1 MAPLFTSTLLP
12 TTSASTPTH
21 DVGAG
26 TQLSSLDPSARR
38 RSTPLCSCAIQNF
51 LLPRAELLPAR
62 AIKRVDRFLGQTQKK
77 ILTATK
83 MPRFHH
89 STFLLLAVLVYHLS
103 VPSVHGEVGNG
114 GHQDLPALLSF
125 KSYNPNAT
133 ALATWH
139 GPNPCSGTWFGIRCS
154 RGRVVGVFLDGAS
167 LAGEV
172 APLLRLS
179 HIRALA
185 VRNNSLSGALPPLDD
200 ATASPWLRHLLVAR
214 NRLTGSLNISL
225 GALLTL
231 RAEHNGF
238 RGGLEALRAPSLRSL
253 NVSGNK
259 LAGEISGDLSRFP
272 RSTFGGNLALCGTP
286 LPRCVRAYNALG
298 SDSSSNATTSIAAQ
312 SPGAAVNVSG
322 SVPSSSSNGGFSK
335 LSLTALM
342 ATGIGN
348 AVLITVSL
356 AISVAMFVYM
366 RRKLRSAKDA
376 SDAALSFEEQEKR
389 ANGDDKCQKSGGLVC
404 FEGGEEL
411 RLESLLKASAEVL
424 GKGVSGS
431 TYKAVLDD
439 GIVVAVKRLSA
450 LQFPASR
457 SKAFDRHMRL
467 VGRLRH
473 RHVVSLRG
481 YCNSNGER
489 LLVYDF
495 LPNGS
500 LQSLLQAS
508 GGGARSLDWAGRK
521 SILFGAAQGLNYIHT
536 FPARPA
542 LVHANVKPSN
552 ILLDER
558 GGACVSECGLM
569 RYATNIQQS
578 VVPQA
583 ARCPPDLFLG
593 RAATATSSA
602 APPAA
607 SVGWHGYA
615 APELAS
621 GAGAR
626 ATQESDVYSFGMVL
640 LEVVTDH
647 KAADGE
653 EGGEG
658 EETMGMVKIG
668 VLCTAEAPEERPT
681 MAQVL
686 AMMSEFM

>member
-1 MAPLFTSTLLP
+1 MS
-12 TTSASTPTH
+12 
-21 DVGAG
+21 
-26 TQLSSLDPSARR
+26 
-38 RSTPLCSCAIQNF
+38 
-51 LLPRAELLPAR
+51 
-62 AIKRVDRFLGQTQKK
+62 
-77 ILTATK
+77 
-83 MPRFHH
+83 RFHH
-89 STFLLLAVLVYHLS
+89 SRLLLLASLVYCLS
-103 VPSVHGEVGNG
+103 TTSVHGELGNG
-114 GHQDLPALLSF
+114 GHQDLPPLLSF

-133 ALATWH
+133 ALATWA
-139 GPNPCSGTWFGIRCS
+139 GPNPCSGTWFGIRCY
-154 RGRVVGVFLDGAS
+154 RGRVVGVFLDNAS
-167 LAGEV
+167 LAGAV
-172 APLLRLS
+172 APLLLLNQL
-179 HIRALA
+179 RALA
-185 VRNNSLSGALPPLDD
+185 VRNNSLSGTLPPLDN
-200 ATASPWLRHLLVAR
+200 ATASPWLRHLLVSR
-214 NRLTGSLNISL
+214 NQLTGSLNISL

-238 RGGLEALRAPSLRSL
+238 SGGLEALRAPLLRSF

-272 RSTFGGNLALCGTP
+272 SSAFAGNLALCGTP
-286 LPRCVRAYNALG
+286 LPRCAARAYNALG

-312 SPGAAVNVSG
+312 SPSSASANVSA
-322 SVPSSSSNGGFSK
+322 NGGFSK

-376 SDAALSFEEQEKR
+376 SGAALCFEEEDKR
-389 ANGDDKCQKSGGLVC
+389 NGGDEKCQKSGGLVC

-431 TYKAVLDD
+431 TYKAVLED
-439 GIVVAVKRLSA
+439 GVVVVVKRLSA

-473 RHVVSLRG
+473 RHIVSLRG

-500 LQSLLQAS
+500 LQSLLQAN
-508 GGGARSLDWAGRK
+508 GGGGRSLDWTTRK
-521 SILFGAAQGLNYIHT
+521 SILLGVAQGLNYIHT
-536 FPARPA
+536 FPVRPG

-552 ILLDER
+552 ILVDER

-569 RYATNIQQS
+569 RYATNIQQAIL
-578 VVPQA
+578 PQA
-583 ARCPPDLFLG
+583 AARFPPDLFLS
-593 RAATATSSA
+593 RATAAAAATTSSA
-602 APPAA
+602 PPA
-607 SVGWHGYA
+607 SGGGWHGYA

-621 GAGAR
+621 GAR

-653 EGGEG
+653 DGGEG

-668 VLCTAEAPEERPT
+668 MMCTAEAPEERPT

-686 AMMSEFM
+686 AMLSEFM

>member
-1 MAPLFTSTLLP
+1 MS
-12 TTSASTPTH
+12 
-21 DVGAG
+21 
-26 TQLSSLDPSARR
+26 
-38 RSTPLCSCAIQNF
+38 
-51 LLPRAELLPAR
+51 
-62 AIKRVDRFLGQTQKK
+62 
-77 ILTATK
+77 
-83 MPRFHH
+83 RFHH
-89 STFLLLAVLVYHLS
+89 SPFLLVAVIVCLS
-103 VPSVHGEVGNG
+103 TCFVHGELANG
-114 GHQDLPALLSF
+114 GHQDLPPLLSF
-125 KSYNPNAT
+125 KAYNPNAT
-133 ALATWH
+133 ALATWA
-139 GPNPCSGTWFGIRCS
+139 GPNPCSGTWFGIRCY

-167 LAGEV
+167 LAGAV
-172 APLLRLS
+172 APLLGLTQ
-179 HIRALA
+179 IRALA
-185 VRNNSLSGALPPLDD
+185 VRNNSLTGDLPPLDN
-200 ATASPWLRHLLVAR
+200 ATASPWLRHLLVSR
-214 NRLTGSLNISL
+214 NHLTGSLNISL

-238 RGGLEALRAPSLRSL
+238 RGGLEALRAPLLRSF
-253 NVSGNK
+253 NVSGNM

-272 RSTFGGNLALCGTP
+272 SSSFAGNLALCGTP

-298 SDSSSNATTSIAAQ
+298 SSDSSSNATTTTIAAQ
-312 SPGAAVNVSG
+312 SPSTASANASG
-322 SVPSSSSNGGFSK
+322 IVSSSNGGFSK
-335 LSLTALM
+335 ISLTALM

-376 SDAALSFEEQEKR
+376 SDAALCFDEEDKRRDGGDEK
-389 ANGDDKCQKSGGLVC
+389 CHKSGGLVC

-439 GIVVAVKRLSA
+439 GVVVAVKRLSA
-450 LQFPASR
+450 LQFPASQG
-457 SKAFDRHMRL
+457 KAFDRHMRL

-473 RHVVSLRG
+473 RHIVSLRG

-500 LQSLLQAS
+500 LQSLLHAN
-508 GGGARSLDWAGRK
+508 GGGARRLDWAARK
-521 SILFGAAQGLNYIHT
+521 SVLLGAAQGLNYIHT
-536 FPARPA
+536 FPGRPG

-552 ILLDER
+552 ILVDER
-558 GGACVSECGLM
+558 GGACVSECGIM
-569 RYATNIQQS
+569 RYATNIQQAIAL
-578 VVPQA
+578 PQA
-583 ARCPPDLFLG
+583 AAPGCPPDLFLA
-593 RAATATSSA
+593 RAEAAAATSS
-602 APPAA
+602 
-607 SVGWHGYA
+607 SGGGWHGYA

-653 EGGEG
+653 DGGEG
-658 EETMGMVKIG
+658 EEAMGMVKIG
-668 VLCTAEAPEERPT
+668 MLCTAEPPEERPT

-686 AMMSEFM
+686 AMMSEFV

>member
-1 MAPLFTSTLLP
+1 MS
-12 TTSASTPTH
+12 
-21 DVGAG
+21 
-26 TQLSSLDPSARR
+26 
-38 RSTPLCSCAIQNF
+38 
-51 LLPRAELLPAR
+51 
-62 AIKRVDRFLGQTQKK
+62 RFQ
-77 ILTATK
+77 
-83 MPRFHH
+83 H
-89 STFLLLAVLVYHLS
+89 SPFLLLTFFVYLS
-103 VPSVHGEVGNG
+103 TSFVHGELANG

-125 KSYNPNAT
+125 LAYNPNAT
-133 ALATWH
+133 ALATWA
-139 GPNPCSGTWFGIRCS
+139 GPNPCSGTWFGIRCY

-167 LAGEV
+167 LAGAV
-172 APLLRLS
+172 APLLRLGQ
-179 HIRALA
+179 IRALA
-185 VRNNSLSGALPPLDD
+185 VRNNSLTGALPPLDN
-200 ATASPWLRHLLVAR
+200 ATASPWLRHLLVSR
-214 NRLTGSLNISL
+214 NQLTGSLNISL

-238 RGGLEALRAPSLRSL
+238 TGGLEALRAPMLRSF
-253 NVSGNK
+253 NVSGNR

-272 RSTFGGNLALCGTP
+272 SSAFAGNLALCGTP
-286 LPRCVRAYNALG
+286 LPRCARAYNTLG
-298 SDSSSNATTSIAAQ
+298 SGSSSNATTTSIAAP
-312 SPGAAVNVSG
+312 SPSTASANVSG
-322 SVPSSSSNGGFSK
+322 SGGFSK

-376 SDAALSFEEQEKR
+376 SDAALCFDEEDKR
-389 ANGDDKCQKSGGLVC
+389 RNGSDEKCQKSCGLVC

-431 TYKAVLDD
+431 TYKAVLED
-439 GIVVAVKRLSA
+439 GVVVVVKRLSA

-473 RHVVSLRG
+473 HHVVSLRG

-500 LQSLLQAS
+500 LQYLLHAN
-508 GGGARSLDWAGRK
+508 GGGARSLDWSARK
-521 SILFGAAQGLNYIHT
+521 SILLGVAQGLNYIHT
-536 FPARPA
+536 FPARPG

-552 ILLDER
+552 ILVDER
-558 GGACVSECGLM
+558 GGACVSECGVM
-569 RYATNIQQS
+569 RYATNIQQAILPTQ
-578 VVPQA
+578 VA

-593 RAATATSSA
+593 RAAATSSA
-602 APPAA
+602 MPA
-607 SVGWHGYA
+607 SGGGWHGYA

-621 GAGAR
+621 GAGGAR

-653 EGGEG
+653 DDGEG

-668 VLCTAEAPEERPT
+668 MLCTAEAPEERPT

>member
-1 MAPLFTSTLLP
+1 MPQLHHCST
-12 TTSASTPTH
+12 
-21 DVGAG
+21 V
-26 TQLSSLDPSARR
+26 
-38 RSTPLCSCAIQNF
+38 
-51 LLPRAELLPAR
+51 
-62 AIKRVDRFLGQTQKK
+62 
-77 ILTATK
+77 
-83 MPRFHH
+83 
-89 STFLLLAVLVYHLS
+89 LLLLTVFVYLS
-103 VPSVHGEVGNG
+103 TRYVHGDHANG
-114 GHQDLPALLSF
+114 GHQDLAALLSF
-125 KSYNPNAT
+125 KVYNPNAT
-133 ALATWH
+133 ALASWV
-139 GPNPCSGTWFGIRCS
+139 GPNPCSGTWFGVRCY
-154 RGRVVGVFLDGAS
+154 RGRVAGIFLDGAS
-167 LAGEV
+167 LTGAV
-172 APLLRLS
+172 APLLGLGR
-179 HIRALA
+179 IRALF
-185 VRNNSLSGALPPLDD
+185 VRNNSLSGTLPPLDNS
-200 ATASPWLRHLLVAR
+200 TASPWLRHLLLSH
-214 NRLTGSLNISL
+214 NRLSGSLRISL

-238 RGGLEALRAPSLRSL
+238 RGGLEALRVPRLRSF

-272 RSTFGGNLALCGTP
+272 SSAFSGNLALCGQP
-286 LPRCVRAYNALG
+286 LPKCVHAYDALG
-298 SDSSSNATTSIAAQ
+298 SDSSSNNATTSIIAAQ
-312 SPGAAVNVSG
+312 SPNASVSR
-322 SVPSSSSNGGFSK
+322 VSSSNGGFSK
-335 LSLTALM
+335 ISLTALM

-356 AISVAMFVYM
+356 AISVATFVYV

-376 SDAALSFEEQEKR
+376 PDAALCFEEEEKR
-389 ANGDDKCQKSGGLVC
+389 DDRCHKTGGLVC
-404 FEGGEEL
+404 FEGGDEL
-411 RLESLLKASAEVL
+411 RLESLLKASADVL

-431 TYKAVLDD
+431 TYKAVLED
-439 GIVVAVKRLSA
+439 GIGVVVKRLSA

-473 RHVVSLRG
+473 RHVAGLRA

-500 LQSLLQAS
+500 LQSLLQAT
-508 GGGARSLDWAGRK
+508 GGGSRNLDWTARK

-569 RYATNIQQS
+569 RYATNIQQFIT
-578 VVPQA
+578 PQA
-583 ARCPPDLFLG
+583 TRTRWPPELFLDQ
-593 RAATATSSA
+593 ASSG
-602 APPAA
+602 
-607 SVGWHGYA
+607 GWHGYA

-621 GAGAR
+621 GAAAR

-640 LEVVTDH
+640 LEVVTGH
-647 KAADGE
+647 KAADG
-653 EGGEG
+653 GDGSD
-658 EETMGMVKIG
+658 ETMGMVKIG
-668 VLCTAEAPEERPT
+668 MLCTAEAPEERPT

>member
-1 MAPLFTSTLLP
+1 MS
-12 TTSASTPTH
+12 
-21 DVGAG
+21 
-26 TQLSSLDPSARR
+26 
-38 RSTPLCSCAIQNF
+38 RS
-51 LLPRAELLPAR
+51 
-62 AIKRVDRFLGQTQKK
+62 
-77 ILTATK
+77 
-83 MPRFHH
+83 HH
-89 STFLLLAVLVYHLS
+89 STFLLLAIFVYLS
-103 VPSVHGEVGNG
+103 RNFVHGELAYGA
-114 GHQDLPALLSF
+114 HQDLPPLLSF

-133 ALATWH
+133 SLTTWA
-139 GPNPCSGTWFGIRCS
+139 GPNPCSGTWFGIRCY
-154 RGRVVGVFLDGAS
+154 RGRVVGVFLDNAS
-167 LAGEV
+167 LAGAV
-172 APLLRLS
+172 APLLQMSQL
-179 HIRALA
+179 RALA
-185 VRNNSLSGALPPLDD
+185 VRNNSLTGALPALDN
-200 ATASPWLRHLLVAR
+200 ATASPWLRHLLVSR
-214 NRLTGSLNISL
+214 NQLTGSLNISL
-225 GALLTL
+225 GALLTF

-238 RGGLEALRAPSLRSL
+238 SGGLEALRAPLLRSF
-253 NVSGNK
+253 NVSGNR

-272 RSTFGGNLALCGTP
+272 SSAFAGNLALCGTP
-286 LPRCVRAYNALG
+286 LPRCAARACNALG
-298 SDSSSNATTSIAAQ
+298 SDSSSNATASIAAQ
-312 SPGAAVNVSG
+312 SPSSASANVSA
-322 SVPSSSSNGGFSK
+322 NGGFSK

-376 SDAALSFEEQEKR
+376 SGAALCFEEEDKR
-389 ANGDDKCQKSGGLVC
+389 NGGDEKCQKSGGLVC

-431 TYKAVLDD
+431 TYKAVLED
-439 GIVVAVKRLSA
+439 GVVVVVKRLSA

-500 LQSLLQAS
+500 LQSLLQAN
-508 GGGARSLDWAGRK
+508 GGGGRSLDWTTRK
-521 SILFGAAQGLNYIHT
+521 SILLGVAQGLNYIHT
-536 FPARPA
+536 FPVRPG

-552 ILLDER
+552 ILVDER

-569 RYATNIQQS
+569 RYATNIQQAIL
-578 VVPQA
+578 PQA
-583 ARCPPDLFLG
+583 AARFPPDLFLS
-593 RAATATSSA
+593 RATAATTSSA
-602 APPAA
+602 PPA
-607 SVGWHGYA
+607 SGGGWHGYA

-621 GAGAR
+621 GAR

-640 LEVVTDH
+640 LEVVTGH
-647 KAADGE
+647 KAADDVD
-653 EGGEG
+653 GGEG
-658 EETMGMVKIG
+658 DETMGMVKIG
-668 VLCTAEAPEERPT
+668 MLCTAEAPEERPT

-686 AMMSEFM
+686 AMMSEFA

>member
-1 MAPLFTSTLLP
+1 MSRLR
-12 TTSASTPTH
+12 H
-21 DVGAG
+21 
-26 TQLSSLDPSARR
+26 
-38 RSTPLCSCAIQNF
+38 CS
-51 LLPRAELLPAR
+51 
-62 AIKRVDRFLGQTQKK
+62 
-77 ILTATK
+77 
-83 MPRFHH
+83 
-89 STFLLLAVLVYHLS
+89 FLLLAVFIHLS
-103 VPSVHGEVGNG
+103 ISFVTGELANA

-125 KSYNPNAT
+125 KAYNPNAT
-133 ALATWH
+133 ALVTWV
-139 GPNPCSGTWFGIRCS
+139 GPNPCSGAWFGIRCY

-167 LAGEV
+167 LAGAV
-172 APLLRLS
+172 APLLRLGQ
-179 HIRALA
+179 IRALA
-185 VRNNSLSGALPPLDD
+185 VRNNSLSGALPPLDN
-200 ATASPWLRHLLVAR
+200 ATASPWLRHLLISR
-214 NRLTGSLNISL
+214 NQLTGSLNISL
-225 GALLTL
+225 GALVTF

-238 RGGLEALRAPSLRSL
+238 RGGLEALRAPMLRSF
-253 NVSGNK
+253 NVSGNR

-272 RSTFGGNLALCGTP
+272 SSAFGDNLALCGTP
-286 LPRCVRAYNALG
+286 LPRCARAYNALG

-312 SPGAAVNVSG
+312 SPSG
-322 SVPSSSSNGGFSK
+322 GVSSSNGGFSK
-335 LSLTALM
+335 RSLTTLM

-356 AISVAMFVYM
+356 AVSVAMFVYM
-366 RRKLRSAKDA
+366 RRKFRSAKDA
-376 SDAALSFEEQEKR
+376 SDAALCLEEEDKR
-389 ANGDDKCQKSGGLVC
+389 NGGDDKCQKSGGLVC

-431 TYKAVLDD
+431 TYKAVLED

-450 LQFPASR
+450 LQFPAGR

-500 LQSLLQAS
+500 LQSLLRAN
-508 GGGARSLDWAGRK
+508 GGGARSLAWAARK

-536 FPARPA
+536 FPARPG

-569 RYATNIQQS
+569 RYATNIQQAIL
-578 VVPQA
+578 PQA

-593 RAATATSSA
+593 RAAATTSSA
-602 APPAA
+602 PA
-607 SVGWHGYA
+607 SSGGWHGYA
-615 APELAS
+615 APELAP
-621 GAGAR
+621 GAGASAR

-668 VLCTAEAPEERPT
+668 MLCTAEAPEERPT

-686 AMMSEFM
+686 AMLSEFM

>member
-1 MAPLFTSTLLP
+1 MPSFR
-12 TTSASTPTH
+12 H
-21 DVGAG
+21 C
-26 TQLSSLDPSARR
+26 SSL
-38 RSTPLCSCAIQNF
+38 
-51 LLPRAELLPAR
+51 
-62 AIKRVDRFLGQTQKK
+62 
-77 ILTATK
+77 
-83 MPRFHH
+83 
-89 STFLLLAVLVYHLS
+89 LLLLCYLS
-103 VPSVHGEVGNG
+103 TRLVHGEVANG
-114 GHQDLPALLSF
+114 GHQDLPSLLSF
-125 KSYNPNAT
+125 KAYNPNAT
-133 ALATWH
+133 ALETWV
-139 GPNPCSGTWFGIRCS
+139 GPNPCSGTWFGTRCY
-154 RGRVVGVFLDGAS
+154 RGRVVGVFLDNAS
-167 LAGEV
+167 LVGAV

-179 HIRALA
+179 QIRVLA
-185 VRNNSLSGALPPLDD
+185 VRNNSLSGPLPHLDNS
-200 ATASPWLRHLLVAR
+200 TSPWLRHLLVSH
-214 NRLTGSLNISL
+214 NILSGSLSVSL
-225 GALLTL
+225 GSLLTL
-231 RAEHNGF
+231 SAEHNGF
-238 RGGLEALRAPSLRSL
+238 HGGLEALRVPMLRSF

-272 RSTFGGNLALCGTP
+272 SSSFSGNLALCGQP
-286 LPRCVRAYNALG
+286 LPRCVHASNALG

-312 SPGAAVNVSG
+312 SPSAAANTGG
-322 SVPSSSSNGGFSK
+322 SVSSSNGGFSK
-335 LSLTALM
+335 LNLTALM

-376 SDAALSFEEQEKR
+376 SDAALCFEEEDKR
-389 ANGDDKCQKSGGLVC
+389 TNGDEKCQKSGALVC

-431 TYKAVLDD
+431 TYKAVLED

-450 LQFPASR
+450 LQFPACR

-489 LLVYDF
+489 LLVYDY

-500 LQSLLQAS
+500 LQSLLQGN
-508 GGGARSLDWAGRK
+508 GGGMRSLDWATKKG
-521 SILFGAAQGLNYIHT
+521 ILFGAAQGLNYIHT

-558 GGACVSECGLM
+558 GGSCVSECGLM
-569 RYATNIQQS
+569 RYATNIHQS
-578 VVPQA
+578 IIPQ
-583 ARCPPDLFLG
+583 ARCPPDLFLD
-593 RAATATSSA
+593 RSAATTS
-602 APPAA
+602 AP
-607 SVGWHGYA
+607 SSGWHGYA

-640 LEVVTDH
+640 LEVVTGH

-653 EGGEG
+653 ECGEG
-658 EETMGMVKIG
+658 GDDTMGMVKIG
-668 VLCTAEAPEERPT
+668 MLCTAEVPEERPR

-686 AMMSEFM
+686 AMMGEFM

>member
-1 MAPLFTSTLLP
+1 MSRYHHSP
-12 TTSASTPTH
+12 
-21 DVGAG
+21 
-26 TQLSSLDPSARR
+26 
-38 RSTPLCSCAIQNF
+38 F
-51 LLPRAELLPAR
+51 LLF
-62 AIKRVDRFLGQTQKK
+62 AI
-77 ILTATK
+77 
-83 MPRFHH
+83 
-89 STFLLLAVLVYHLS
+89 LVYCLS
-103 VPSVHGEVGNG
+103 TTFVHGELGNG
-114 GHQDLPALLSF
+114 GHQDLPPLLSF
-125 KSYNPNAT
+125 KSYSPYAT
-133 ALATWH
+133 ALATWT

-154 RGRVVGVFLDGAS
+154 RGRVVGVFLDNAS
-167 LAGEV
+167 LNGVV
-172 APLLRLS
+172 APLLQLS
-179 HIRALA
+179 QIRALA
-185 VRNNSLSGALPPLDD
+185 VRNNSLTGTIPALDNT
-200 ATASPWLRHLLVAR
+200 TASPWLRHLLVSR
-214 NRLTGSLNISL
+214 NQLTGTLNISL
-225 GALLTL
+225 GALLTF

-238 RGGLEALRAPSLRSL
+238 SGGLEAMRAPMLRSF
-253 NVSGNK
+253 NVSGNR

-272 RSTFGGNLALCGTP
+272 SSAFAGNLALCGTP
-286 LPRCVRAYNALG
+286 LPRCTRPYNALG
-298 SDSSSNATTSIAAQ
+298 SDSSSNDTTSIVAQ
-312 SPGAAVNVSG
+312 SPSSASANVTG
-322 SVPSSSSNGGFSK
+322 NGGFSK

-376 SDAALSFEEQEKR
+376 SDAALCFEEDKR
-389 ANGDDKCQKSGGLVC
+389 SGGDEKCQKSGGLVC

-431 TYKAVLDD
+431 TYKAVLED
-439 GIVVAVKRLSA
+439 GVVVVVKRLSA

-500 LQSLLQAS
+500 IQSLLQAN
-508 GGGARSLDWAGRK
+508 GGGARSLDWAARK
-521 SILFGAAQGLNYIHT
+521 SILLGVAQGLNYIHT
-536 FPARPA
+536 FPARPG

-552 ILLDER
+552 ILVDER
-558 GGACVSECGLM
+558 GVACVSECGLM
-569 RYATNIQQS
+569 RYATNIQQTIL
-578 VVPQA
+578 PQAA

-593 RAATATSSA
+593 RVAASAAATTSL

-607 SVGWHGYA
+607 GGGWQGYA

-621 GAGAR
+621 GAR

-653 EGGEG
+653 DGGEG

-668 VLCTAEAPEERPT
+668 MLCTAEAPEERPT

-686 AMMSEFM
+686 AMMSEFV

>member
-1 MAPLFTSTLLP
+1 MS
-12 TTSASTPTH
+12 
-21 DVGAG
+21 
-26 TQLSSLDPSARR
+26 
-38 RSTPLCSCAIQNF
+38 
-51 LLPRAELLPAR
+51 
-62 AIKRVDRFLGQTQKK
+62 RFQ
-77 ILTATK
+77 
-83 MPRFHH
+83 H
-89 STFLLLAVLVYHLS
+89 SPFLLLTFFVYLS
-103 VPSVHGEVGNG
+103 TSFVHGELANG

-125 KSYNPNAT
+125 KAYNPNAT
-133 ALATWH
+133 ALATWA
-139 GPNPCSGTWFGIRCS
+139 GPNPCSGTWFGIRCY

-167 LAGEV
+167 LAGAV
-172 APLLRLS
+172 APLLRLGQ
-179 HIRALA
+179 IRALA
-185 VRNNSLSGALPPLDD
+185 VRNNSLTGALPPLDN
-200 ATASPWLRHLLVAR
+200 ATASPWLRHLLVSR
-214 NRLTGSLNISL
+214 NQLTGSLNISL

-238 RGGLEALRAPSLRSL
+238 TGGLEALRAPMLRSF
-253 NVSGNK
+253 NVSGNR

-272 RSTFGGNLALCGTP
+272 SSAFAGNLALCGTP
-286 LPRCVRAYNALG
+286 LPRCARAYNTLG
-298 SDSSSNATTSIAAQ
+298 SDSSSNATTTSIAAP
-312 SPGAAVNVSG
+312 SPSTASANVSG
-322 SVPSSSSNGGFSK
+322 NGGFSK

-376 SDAALSFEEQEKR
+376 SDAALCFDEEDKR
-389 ANGDDKCQKSGGLVC
+389 RNGSDEKCQKSCGLVC

-431 TYKAVLDD
+431 TYKAVLED
-439 GIVVAVKRLSA
+439 GVVVVVKRLSA

-500 LQSLLQAS
+500 LQSLLHAN
-508 GGGARSLDWAGRK
+508 GGGARSLDWSARK
-521 SILFGAAQGLNYIHT
+521 SILLGVAQGLNYIHT
-536 FPARPA
+536 FPARPG

-552 ILLDER
+552 ILVDER
-558 GGACVSECGLM
+558 GGACVSECGVM
-569 RYATNIQQS
+569 RYATNIQQAILPTQ
-578 VVPQA
+578 VA

-593 RAATATSSA
+593 RAAATSSA
-602 APPAA
+602 MPA
-607 SVGWHGYA
+607 SGGGWQGYA

-621 GAGAR
+621 GAGGAR

-653 EGGEG
+653 DGGEG

-668 VLCTAEAPEERPT
+668 MLCTAEAPEERPT

>member
-1 MAPLFTSTLLP
+1 MS
-12 TTSASTPTH
+12 
-21 DVGAG
+21 
-26 TQLSSLDPSARR
+26 
-38 RSTPLCSCAIQNF
+38 
-51 LLPRAELLPAR
+51 
-62 AIKRVDRFLGQTQKK
+62 
-77 ILTATK
+77 
-83 MPRFHH
+83 RFHH
-89 STFLLLAVLVYHLS
+89 SPFLLLAVFVYLLITF
-103 VPSVHGEVGNG
+103 VHGELANG

-133 ALATWH
+133 ALVTWA
-139 GPNPCSGTWFGIRCS
+139 GPNPCSGTWFGIRCY

-167 LAGEV
+167 LAGAV
-172 APLLRLS
+172 APLLRLGQ
-179 HIRALA
+179 IRALA
-185 VRNNSLSGALPPLDD
+185 IRNNSLSGALPPLDN
-200 ATASPWLRHLLVAR
+200 ATASPWLRHLLVSR
-214 NRLTGSLNISL
+214 NQLTGSLNISL

-238 RGGLEALRAPSLRSL
+238 TGGLEALRAPLLRSF
-253 NVSGNK
+253 NVSGNR

-272 RSTFGGNLALCGTP
+272 SSAFAGNLALCGTP
-286 LPRCVRAYNALG
+286 LPRCARAYNSLG
-298 SDSSSNATTSIAAQ
+298 SNSPSNATTSIAAQ
-312 SPGAAVNVSG
+312 SPRTASANVSG
-322 SVPSSSSNGGFSK
+322 NGGFSK
-335 LSLTALM
+335 ISPSALM

-348 AVLITVSL
+348 AVLIMVSL
-356 AISVAMFVYM
+356 AISVAMFIYM

-376 SDAALSFEEQEKR
+376 SDAVLYFEEEEDKR
-389 ANGDDKCQKSGGLVC
+389 RNGGDEKCQKSGGLVC

-431 TYKAVLDD
+431 TYKAVLED
-439 GIVVAVKRLSA
+439 GVVVVVKRLSV

-500 LQSLLQAS
+500 LLSLLHAN
-508 GGGARSLDWAGRK
+508 GGGARSLDWSARK
-521 SILFGAAQGLNYIHT
+521 SILLGVAQGLNYIHT
-536 FPARPA
+536 FPARPG

-552 ILLDER
+552 ILVDER
-558 GGACVSECGLM
+558 GVACVSECGIM
-569 RYATNIQQS
+569 RYATNIQQAILPTQ
-578 VVPQA
+578 VA

-593 RAATATSSA
+593 RAAATSSA
-602 APPAA
+602 TPA
-607 SVGWHGYA
+607 SGGGWHGYA

-621 GAGAR
+621 GGAR

-653 EGGEG
+653 G

-668 VLCTAEAPEERPT
+668 MLCTAEAPEERPT